1 MMIRTLLLIITM
13 GLSLTISA
21 QEEESFDLD
30 ALYQQIDDAILQSPQ
45 YVADRKQRIAA
56 YGISMFSNRYAR

>member
-13 GLSLTISA
+13 GLTLTISA

-30 ALYQQIDDAILQSPQ
+30 PLSTD
-45 YVADRKQRIAA
+45 
-56 YGISMFSNRYAR
+56 